1 MSSSFDF
8 DLNRRHFLR
17 AGAAL
22 GALAG
27 LDALLPRY
35 ARAGGDLAARSP
47 EVLDGSAGPLDLTIG
62 RVSVPIGDRMG
73 HATTINGTLPG
84 PILRFKE
91 GDEAVIRVTNTLDE
105 DTSIH
110 WHGILLPFDMDG
122 VPQVSFPGIRPGET
136 FEYRYPVEQYGSYWY
151 HSHSGFQEQLG
162 QYGALVIDPEEP
174 EPFEYDRDYVVILS
188 DWTFEDPHRIMARLK
203 KRPDYYN
210 RQKRTLFDFFRDAG
224 ERGVGAAVEDRL
236 MWGGMRMNPTD
247 ISDMTGATYTYLMNG
262 MAPGQNWTGLFQ
274 PGERVR
280 LRLINAS
287 AASFFDV
294 RIPGLPMTVVQAD
307 GQHVKPVETDEL
319 RLSIAETFDVIVEP
333 REDRAY
339 SLFAEAMDRS
349 GYALGTLAPREGMR
363 ADVPPRRERPLLTMA
378 DMGMDHEGHDMG
390 GGAADEH
397 AAHDM
402 PAADP
407 DPHAGHDMPAAD
419 PDPHAG
425 HDMPAPVP
433 DPHAGHDMQ
442 GMEAGAGLRA
452 PGTVPP
458 MVAHGPDSHGPAN
471 ASVPDQ
477 VMSRLHE
484 PGVGL
489 GNDGWRV
496 LTYADL
502 ESPHPAHH
510 LAPPEREIELH
521 LTGNMERFM
530 WSIDGKT
537 FSEVEPIRL
546 RLGERVRITMVNDT
560 MMNHPMHLHGMW
572 MELENGKG
580 TAIPRQHTIN
590 VQPAEKLSVLV
601 TADAPGPW
609 AFHCHVLYHMDAGMF
624 RVVEVGEDGHAPHG
638 EGAHEPGGAGHHR
651 GGSEGTR

>member
-1 MSSSFDF
+1 VSSAFDF
-8 DLNRRHFLR
+8 DLSRRHFLR
-17 AGAAL
+17 SGAAL
-22 GALAG
+22 GALVG
-27 LDALLPRY
+27 LDALVPRY
-35 ARAGGDLAARSP
+35 ARAGGDLTARRP

-62 RVSVPIGDRMG
+62 RVSVPIGDRVG

-122 VPQVSFPGIRPGET
+122 VPHVSFPGIRPGET
-136 FEYRYPVEQYGSYWY
+136 FEYRYLVRQYGSYWY

-162 QYGALVIDPEEP
+162 QYGALLIDPAEP
-174 EPFEYDRDYVVILS
+174 EPFAYDRDYVVILS

-224 ERGVGAAVEDRL
+224 ERGVGAAIEDRL
-236 MWGGMRMNPTD
+236 MWGGMRMNRTD

-262 MAPGQNWTGLFQ
+262 MAPGQNWTGLFE

-307 GQHVKPVETDEL
+307 GQHVRPVETDEL

-363 ADVPPRRERPLLTMA
+363 ADVPPRRERPLLSMA
-378 DMGMDHEGHDMG
+378 DMGMDHEGH
-390 GGAADEH
+390 E
-397 AAHDM
+397 
-402 PAADP
+402 
-407 DPHAGHDMPAAD
+407 MPAAD

-425 HDMPAPVP
+425 HDMPAPAP
-433 DPHAGHDMQ
+433 DPHAGHDMPEEHAGHDMP
-442 GMEAGAGLRA
+442 GMAAGQGLRA

-458 MVAHGPDSHGPAN
+458 MVAHGPDTHGPAN

-510 LAPPEREIELH
+510 LEPPEREIELH

-537 FSEVEPIRL
+537 FSEVEPVRL

-572 MELENGKG
+572 MELENGKDM
-580 TAIPRQHTIN
+580 AIPRQHTVN

-624 RVVEVGEDGHAPHG
+624 RVVEVVEDGQPSHG
-638 EGAHEPGGAGHHR
+638 DVGPGDSGHAGHRR
-651 GGSEGTR
+651 GGSEGGR